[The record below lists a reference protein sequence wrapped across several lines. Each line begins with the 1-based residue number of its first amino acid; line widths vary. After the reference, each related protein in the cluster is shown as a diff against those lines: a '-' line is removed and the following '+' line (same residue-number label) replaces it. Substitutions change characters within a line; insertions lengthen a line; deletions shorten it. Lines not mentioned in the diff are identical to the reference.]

1 MSGVLLYDALNESY
15 KPAKEASL
23 EKYGYHLD
31 PELSNV
37 EEKVFYNPTKSDLL
51 ITYRGSQN
59 ILNDWLDTNV
69 NLLKGKFQDSDRY
82 KRSKEVYEKA
92 KHKYNKDRVKLVG
105 HSLGGGLA
113 SSIGSDKDTIISYN
127 KAPSNYGSN
136 KKHEKAYRTSG
147 DLVSLLSKFGKN
159 TINLSNNNKN
169 ILKSHALEN
178 LKNQN
183 IFI

>member
-59 ILNDWLDTNV
+59 ILNDWLDTNIP
-69 NLLKGKFQDSDRY
+69 LAKGKLEETERY

-105 HSLGGGLA
+105 HSMGAMLS
-113 SSIGSDKDTIISYN
+113 SSIGSDRDKIYTYNKPPSINKKKEISYRSHGDILSLAN
-127 KAPSNYGSN
+127 KYN
-136 KKHEKAYRTSG
+136 
-147 DLVSLLSKFGKN
+147 KN
-159 TINLSNNNKN
+159 TINLSNPNNKN